1 MIAWRAYWFAPAP
14 YLDLA
19 VVRII
24 AVATQLWI
32 LLDRT
37 HLHLASMTLGDGYWD
52 PVVVQ
57 RILNAL
63 IGLSGRPSDALVTG
77 VYGCAL
83 IAGAAALIGLATNVS
98 LAVFAVATTYVF
110 SFLYSFGDS
119 HHREAVM
126 VIALGA
132 LAVSPSGHRLSVD
145 SWLLRRS
152 GRARTGETSEFAG
165 WPLKLIGWWFVLM
178 YLSAVVGKLVHGGL
192 DWANGYTLQYYLAR
206 DGIRHGRELGVWLS
220 QFHDLVWLMQI
231 GVLLFQ
237 ATFVLAMLYPRSRW
251 FYVPAG
257 LLLHIGIFVLMKA
270 AFWPWIALYAVF
282 VPWSEAVRR
291 GRRILGDVRSPEPAT

>member
-1 MIAWRAYWFAPAP
+1 
-14 YLDLA
+14 
-19 VVRII
+19 
-24 AVATQLWI
+24 
-32 LLDRT
+32 
-37 HLHLASMTLGDGYWD
+37 
-52 PVVVQ
+52 
-57 RILNAL
+57 
-63 IGLSGRPSDALVTG
+63 
-77 VYGCAL
+77 
-83 IAGAAALIGLATNVS
+83 
-98 LAVFAVATTYVF
+98 
-110 SFLYSFGDS
+110 SFLYSFGDY

-178 YLSAVVGKLVHGGL
+178 YMSAVIGKLFHGGL

-237 ATFVLAMLYPRSRW
+237 AT
-251 FYVPAG
+251 
-257 LLLHIGIFVLMKA
+257 
-270 AFWPWIALYAVF
+270 
-282 VPWSEAVRR
+282 
-291 GRRILGDVRSPEPAT
+291 